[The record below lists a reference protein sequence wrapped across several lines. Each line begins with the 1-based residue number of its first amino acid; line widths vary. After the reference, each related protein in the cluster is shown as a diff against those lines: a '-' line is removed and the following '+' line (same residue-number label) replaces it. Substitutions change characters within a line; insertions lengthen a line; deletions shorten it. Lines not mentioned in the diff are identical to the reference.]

1 MTSKKKNKPTATPLG
16 IETLYSRKSKKD
28 LTWDHFV
35 KIVEAYYPKATPEKL
50 LNHVKQTYGENI
62 LKSSWKFEAC
72 WLYHHQRKLDKGKRN
87 RNGKLITK
95 FETCYKVA
103 GSESFKKWWPRFNGR
118 KYESIELGDHA
129 RNLQMLVNKNKLL
142 QEQLKKGDGYYRT
155 FSKNTM
161 PRIQTGLGHT
171 KKF

>member
-1 MTSKKKNKPTATPLG
+1 MLKKKNKPPATPLG
-16 IETLYSRKSKKD
+16 IETLYCKKIKND
-28 LTWDHFV
+28 FTWDHFI
-35 KIVEAYYPKATPEKL
+35 KIVEAHYPKATPKKL

-103 GSESFKKWWPRFNGR
+103 GSDGFKTWWPRFNGR
-118 KYESIELGDHA
+118 KYESIKPGSHA
-129 RNLQMLVNKNKLL
+129 RNLQMLVNKNKDLIKWL
-142 QEQLKKGDGYYRT
+142 TEGRGYYRN
-155 FSKNTM
+155 FSGPKVG
-161 PRIQTGLGHT
+161 TGLGHT